1 MPSKHRS
8 EGEVIGY
15 LAFMGVL
22 LAFGIDASLPA
33 FDELRPA
40 FGLEADSNRITLIVT
55 LYLVGM
61 AVGQLLYGPLS
72 DQFGRVR
79 ALQVGVGVYCLG
91 AVGAIVAPSFELLL
105 FSRLVWGLGAAAPG
119 VLRAAVARD
128 LYEGSEMARVVSIMM
143 GVFLMG
149 PVVAPIV
156 GEGILAVGSWEW
168 VFAAALVLAA
178 IQLLWTRRFGETLPP
193 ELRRPFD
200 LRSTLRG
207 FRSVTTNATTLAY
220 TAALTFGFGSFI
232 IFLGSSQPIIDNIY
246 GRGDQFVVWFAVASI
261 LQAISFFSVNHFIER
276 WGSHRVA
283 VTVAATSV
291 LLNVVLL
298 TLAIASDGV
307 PTFAAWI
314 ALVAVSNALI
324 TLLTPTCYSLAL
336 EPMGAIAGT
345 ASAVMGFASTLGGSL
360 LAGVVNATIED
371 AVTPMAVGYVVYGS
385 LAVAA
390 LRRAGRSSARAT
402 P

>member
-22 LAFGIDASLPA
+22 LAFGIDSSLPA

-40 FGLEADSNRITLIVT
+40 FGLDPDSNRITLIVT
-55 LYLVGM
+55 LYFIGM

-79 ALQVGVGVYCLG
+79 ALQVGVAVYCLG
-91 AVGAIVAPSFELLL
+91 AVGAILAPSFELLL
-105 FSRLVWGLGAAAPG
+105 LSRLVWGLGAAAPG

-128 LYEGSEMARVVSIMM
+128 LYEGSDMARVVSIMM

-149 PVVAPIV
+149 PVIAPIV

-200 LRSTLRG
+200 LRSTLVG
-207 FRSVTTNATTLAY
+207 FRAVSSDTTTLAY

-246 GRGDQFVVWFAVASI
+246 GRGDQFVLWFAAAAI
-261 LQAISFFSVNHFIER
+261 LQAIAFFSVNRFIER

-283 VTVAATSV
+283 ITVASTAV
-291 LLNVVLL
+291 LLNLALL
-298 TLAIASDGV
+298 ALAVANDGV
-307 PTFAAWI
+307 PTFATWI

-336 EPMGAIAGT
+336 EPRGALAGT
-345 ASAVMGFASTLGGSL
+345 ASAVMGFTSTLGGSL
-360 LAGVVNATIED
+360 LAGVVNTMID
-371 AVTPMAVGYVVYGS
+371 NTVTPMALGYVVYGS

-390 LRRAGRSSARAT
+390 LRWAGRSSPAPT
-402 P
+402 G